1 MHAGHDEHFALTCLQ
16 SLVSCYTESS
26 MTYNETLWIETT
38 FRVAENK
45 RLLWMYQTISWIKK
59 IKKVK
64 FDHRRPMV
72 SDFAL
77 PFSFLLS
84 QNVTKRLPCACKFC
98 LRHWLWCYVVAKA
111 INNNKPPNK
120 HYIVYSM
127 LLLWHEKEDKCLRY
141 STTGYYFRCVLCY
154 RAHPVSY
161 LRKGLGTCLWANH
174 APIENSTRLKI
185 RLHFWRKLLLYPKNG
200 IRYTI
205 LTDTSSI
212 Q

>member
-45 RLLWMYQTISWIKK
+45 RLLWMYQTISW

-111 INNNKPPNK
+111 INNNKPPIN
-120 HYIVYSM
+120 ITLSTVCYSYDM
-127 LLLWHEKEDKCLRY
+127 RKKTNVWDIAQLDTIFDAYYVTELIQCLIWE
-141 STTGYYFRCVLCY
+141 
-154 RAHPVSY
+154 
-161 LRKGLGTCLWANH
+161 KGLVH
-174 APIENSTRLKI
+174 AFERIMHNWK
-185 RLHFWRKLLLYPKNG
+185 
-200 IRYTI
+200 
-205 LTDTSSI
+205 
-212 Q
+212 